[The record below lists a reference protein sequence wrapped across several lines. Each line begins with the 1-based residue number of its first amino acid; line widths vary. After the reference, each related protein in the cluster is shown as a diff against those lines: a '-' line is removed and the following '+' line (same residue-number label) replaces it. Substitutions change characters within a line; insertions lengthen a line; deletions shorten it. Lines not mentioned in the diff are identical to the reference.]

1 LGSAIAPVR
10 TLAGCAP
17 SPLHPAAIQLPS
29 LCAVMLEW
37 YSIPSTFVDL
47 YHLLHAFS
55 LTPKNAHLQ
64 RTVAKAIAQPAIFSH
79 FFAWQIN

>member
-17 SPLHPAAIQLPS
+17 SPLHPAAIQQYRFEQHCLN
-29 LCAVMLEW
+29 A
-37 YSIPSTFVDL
+37 IPSIFVDL